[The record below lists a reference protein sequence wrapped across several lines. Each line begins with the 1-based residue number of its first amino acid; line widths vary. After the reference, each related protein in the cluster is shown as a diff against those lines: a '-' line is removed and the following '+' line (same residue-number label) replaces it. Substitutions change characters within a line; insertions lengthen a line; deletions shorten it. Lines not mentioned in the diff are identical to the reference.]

1 MKTGVYRQ
9 AVRLGSIEAV
19 EELPS
24 ASMPKKQRKIKK
36 KIDRIAVLKKRSNY

>member
-24 ASMPKKQRKIKK
+24 ASRPKKLQQDKK
-36 KIDRIAVLKKRSNY
+36 ENRSNLPS